1 MRERAAMKVEQAQG
15 ASGAASGPG
24 LGAGAGAGISGR
36 MQSGAGPAAAP
47 RPLIATAKQL
57 ESRPAED
64 WIASIREL
72 KRVGRAAEADEL
84 LVEFRKKFPDFA
96 LPDDLR

>member
-1 MRERAAMKVEQAQG
+1 
-15 ASGAASGPG
+15 
-24 LGAGAGAGISGR
+24 

-47 RPLIATAKQL
+47 RPFLTTAKQL

-72 KRVGRAAEADEL
+72 KRAGRAGEADEL
-84 LVEFRKKFPDFA
+84 LAEFRKKFPDFA

>member
-1 MRERAAMKVEQAQG
+1 MKVEPAQP
-15 ASGAASGPG
+15 ASGPTTG
-24 LGAGAGAGISGR
+24 PSLGAGAGLAGR

-47 RPLIATAKQL
+47 RPLLATAKQL

-72 KRVGRAAEADEL
+72 RRTGRTSEADEL
-84 LVEFRKKFPDFA
+84 LAEFRRKFPDFA